1 MSCEVVAITTDTHH
15 MLGICTITWLAWV
28 ELSEVG
34 SSLRFLPPR
43 NFSLPPPSYKPGFFK
58 GEIHVEPRPSLP
70 ATKAIGDRLAFR
82 IDFPLSLIP
91 LAVVV
96 LQWHGWLQALM
107 YIVQE
112 RGFKS
117 RLHKIQGEVSFINF
131 LGVLVVGGMVI
142 VEKMIKEFR
151 ICTLLT

>member
-1 MSCEVVAITTDTHH
+1 
-15 MLGICTITWLAWV
+15 
-28 ELSEVG
+28 
-34 SSLRFLPPR
+34 
-43 NFSLPPPSYKPGFFK
+43 
-58 GEIHVEPRPSLP
+58 
-70 ATKAIGDRLAFR
+70 
-82 IDFPLSLIP
+82 
-91 LAVVV
+91 
-96 LQWHGWLQALM
+96 M